1 MTDTSDGGISLQSV
15 VKRYGE
21 TTVLDRISID
31 IHSGSRVALIGPSG
45 SGKTTVLRCIAR
57 LEDIQEGQILI
68 GGASTGMSSRHREGT
83 TVRAA
88 MGRVGMVFQQYNL
101 FPNMSVLDNLTIAP
115 IKVQGMARGA
125 ARELALETL
134 DQVGLAEKATALP
147 AQLSGG
153 QQQRV
158 AIARSL
164 TMRPSVLLFDEVT
177 SALDPE
183 LVGEVLDVIR
193 RVAEERDVTML
204 LVTHEMRF
212 ARDVA
217 DTVVFM
223 EAGRIVETGP
233 PSQVL
238 GEPENARTRQFLR
251 RVLDH

>member
-1 MTDTSDGGISLQSV
+1 MTDLPAGGIALESV
-15 VKRYGE
+15 VKRYGS
-21 TTVLDRISID
+21 TTVLDEISLD
-31 IHSGSRVALIGPSG
+31 IAAGSRVALIGPSG

-57 LEDIQEGQILI
+57 LEDIQGGSITI
-68 GGASTGMSSRHREGT
+68 GGVSTGLTTGRNDDATVKEAMS
-83 TVRAA
+83 
-88 MGRVGMVFQQYNL
+88 RVGMVFQQYNL
-101 FPNMSVLDNLTIAP
+101 FPNMSVLDNLTLAP
-115 IKVQGMARGA
+115 IKVQRIDPA
-125 ARELALETL
+125 AAKAHALELL
-134 DQVGLAEKATALP
+134 DQVGLADKAKSLP

-164 TMRPSVLLFDEVT
+164 AMRPSVLLFDEVT

-193 RVAEERDVTML
+193 RVARERDVTML

-217 DTVVFM
+217 DMVVFM
-223 EAGRIVETGP
+223 EAGRIVEVGP
-233 PSQVL
+233 PERVL
-238 GEPENARTRQFLR
+238 VEPENARTRQFLK